1 MTENRPALL
10 QGMFTA
16 ESKGNTTAQIG
27 YGTKKW
33 GAALGYRYGQCG
45 AGFGTAYMAVK
56 QSCGKWH
63 VAPRTLRRA
72 ERLLEA

>member
-1 MTENRPALL
+1 MTAPQKGCSL
-10 QGMFTA
+10 T

-45 AGFGTAYMAVK
+45 AGFGTAYKAVK
-56 QSCGKWH
+56 QSCGADD
-63 VAPRTLRRA
+63 VDSTQNTAL
-72 ERLLEA
+72 

>member
-1 MTENRPALL
+1 MTVKAEASSEK
-10 QGMFTA
+10 GMFTA

-45 AGFGTAYMAVK
+45 AGFG
-56 QSCGKWH
+56 GG
-63 VAPRTLRRA
+63 
-72 ERLLEA
+72 LLGC